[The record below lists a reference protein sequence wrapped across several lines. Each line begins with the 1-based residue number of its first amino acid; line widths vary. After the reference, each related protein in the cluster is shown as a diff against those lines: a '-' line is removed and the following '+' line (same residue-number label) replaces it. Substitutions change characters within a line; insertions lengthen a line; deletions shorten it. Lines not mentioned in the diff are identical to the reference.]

1 MGKWWCG
8 WCEGVGA
15 RDGAAVEAG
24 WEGWGVG
31 GVVRAKG
38 RRGAHL
44 PLFKNMFSTCCARAY
59 VHVGRG
65 ECDACGLV
73 FRFPRGAVDF
83 SWLIWCLVMVT
94 NGREH
99 FPANIQQGFL
109 VFKGMA
115 CLATQLCFLIVRRA
129 GGADNC
135 VFSTIWYLA
144 SWTELLCVAV
154 ATYVIHCV
162 VSPSRGDHCTWR
174 EFGAWFVALLAPTC
188 ATFAPTG
195 RGGRSRIARVPFGS
209 GVCHQSCSSG
219 FQSSRSPTMSSQA
232 GTVPPSC
239 GAASRCKQQP
249 HAQPRGSRNCVLHAG
264 FCGSRAAM
272 MRTTENRPLRKWI
285 ATLSLVGRAKSLTNG
300 VRLSRRSGM
309 EPSIPC
315 RARAIVA

>member
-1 MGKWWCG
+1 M
-8 WCEGVGA
+8 
-15 RDGAAVEAG
+15 
-24 WEGWGVG
+24 G
-31 GVVRAKG
+31 GVVRSKG
-38 RRGAHL
+38 RAHL
-44 PLFKNMFSTCCARAY
+44 PLFKNIFSTCCARAY

-65 ECDACGLV
+65 EFDACGLV

-209 GVCHQSCSSG
+209 GGMPPELLQW
-219 FQSSRSPTMSSQA
+219 
-232 GTVPPSC
+232 VP
-239 GAASRCKQQP
+239 
-249 HAQPRGSRNCVLHAG
+249 VV
-264 FCGSRAAM
+264 
-272 MRTTENRPLRKWI
+272 
-285 ATLSLVGRAKSLTNG
+285 TLSDNELASGNSSSVMRCSVALQATATCSAQGVPKLCTTRRLLWIKSCHDAHYRKPPVKELDSDAFACWQSEVSHQWRASFQAIRNGAINSLPRT
-300 VRLSRRSGM
+300 RHCCM
-309 EPSIPC
+309 
-315 RARAIVA
+315 RAQYYQGPD